1 MEFNKIEVLLE
12 KYFEGETSIA
22 EEVELKN
29 YFSSP
34 NVAPHLEQYQPL
46 FGYFSIAKEQK
57 YAQQIPLHSI
67 KRKVAWLSI
76 AASVV
81 IMLGIGSYVY
91 FNANVAKENNELGS
105 YNDPEEA
112 LAATQKA
119 LAMLSNNVNVGVES
133 VQYIQVYENTKNKAF
148 VE

>member
-46 FGYFSIAKEQK
+46 FGYFSMAKEQK
-57 YAQQIPLHSI
+57 YTQQIPLLSI

-91 FNANVAKENNELGS
+91 FNTNVAMENKELGS
-105 YNDPEEA
+105 YDDPEEA